1 MGISSFEAL
10 SNVGEGHGE
19 GLHSRKGILEIQD
32 VGIAVNP
39 AELHHLRKEKQKE
52 CLDTPPW
59 ARIQVG
65 VVCCAYGACKQ
76 WIATGKYAT
85 HNYFCW
91 RIFCG
96 LLYFHHLFWN
106 SA

>member
-10 SNVGEGHGE
+10 SNVGKGHGE

-39 AELHHLRKEKQKE
+39 AELHHLRKEKQ
-52 CLDTPPW
+52 TRMFRHTRVAW

-65 VVCCAYGACKQ
+65 VVCCAYGVCKQ
-76 WIATGKYAT
+76 WIATGE
-85 HNYFCW
+85 
-91 RIFCG
+91 
-96 LLYFHHLFWN
+96 
-106 SA
+106 